1 LGGVKVH
8 IRRVVL
14 QGPRPYI
21 QPVLSDA
28 NQSVLVVWVAD
39 RQSLGI
45 ATIDTDDVRRKF
57 GYHLGTLPGLHI
69 GLRLLR
75 DK

>member
-1 LGGVKVH
+1 M
-8 IRRVVL
+8 
-14 QGPRPYI
+14 
-21 QPVLSDA
+21 QPVPSDA

-57 GYHLGTLPGLHI
+57 GYHLGMLPGLHI
-69 GLRLLR
+69 GLWLLH
-75 DK
+75 DKQNMSASPPANRKSLA